1 MRSILNIQ
9 AGVAWAAVRAASG
22 AMATRLARVQDVLMI
37 KVPQPH
43 KGTIAGNGTFHKG
56 TQ

>member
-9 AGVAWAAVRAASG
+9 AGVAWAAVRAASV
-22 AMATRLARVQDVLMI
+22 AMATRLPRVQDVLMI